1 MGRKS
6 HSRPLALYMNGERVG
21 TWRAGKGRDELQYA
35 ETWLASPNS
44 RPISLRFPLRPGKAP
59 YTGPE
64 VHHYF
69 DNLLP
74 DTKALREKIARRFKL
89 DSIDAFPLL
98 ESIGRDCVGALQ
110 ILPEDEPPS
119 NIKSI
124 EFRVRTEP
132 QIATLLRETVTPGSD
147 TLNGI
152 DDAGGE
158 FRLSL
163 AGAQEKTALLWHQE
177 KWCTP
182 IGATPTTHI
191 LKLPLGLVG
200 SMRADMSGSI
210 ENEWLCSKIVEA
222 FGLPIAKCQTVQFE
236 EQKALS
242 VERFDRRLSADGNWI
257 LRLPQEDMCQAT
269 GTSYLNKYESD
280 GGPGIDD
287 IMNLLRTAE
296 KGFDDRRI
304 FFACQVLFWLLA
316 ATDGH
321 AKNFSLHINVGGTY
335 ALTPIYDVLSAY
347 PILGKGRS
355 QLAPQKAKLS
365 MGLRGESNMHYRI
378 EEIQRRHWIATAQR
392 SGIGGEGEAIIN
404 ELIARTPGV
413 ITVVQKQLPPHFP
426 EAIAS
431 PILTGLAKAAKKLAT

>member
-1 MGRKS
+1 
-6 HSRPLALYMNGERVG
+6 MNGERVG
-21 TWRAGKGRDELQYA
+21 TWRAGRGRDELQYA
-35 ETWLASPNS
+35 ESWLASPNS
-44 RPISLRFPLRPGKAP
+44 RPISLRFPLRPGTKP

-64 VHHYF
+64 VHNYF

-74 DTKALREKIARRFKL
+74 DTKAIREKIAHRFAL

-110 ILPEDEPPS
+110 ILPEDESPPS
-119 NIKSI
+119 VKGIK
-124 EFRVRTEP
+124 FRTRTDPE
-132 QIATLLRETVTPGSD
+132 IAALLRETATPGS
-147 TLNGI
+147 GI
-152 DDAGGE
+152 QYTPNEDGNE

-163 AGAQEKTALLWHQE
+163 AGAQEKTALLWHRE
-177 KWCTP
+177 KWCSP

-200 SMRADMSGSI
+200 NMRADMSGSI

-222 FGLPIAKCQTVQFE
+222 YGLPVAKCRIVQFE

-242 VERFDRRLSADGNWI
+242 VERFDRRLATDGSWI

-280 GGPGIDD
+280 GGPGIDN

-296 KGFDDRRI
+296 RGFDDRRV

-321 AKNFSLHINVGGTY
+321 AKNFSLHINAGGTY

-347 PILGKGRS
+347 PIIGKGHAK
-355 QLAPQKAKLS
+355 LAPQKAKLS
-365 MGLRGESNMHYRI
+365 MGVRGESNMHYRTG
-378 EEIQRRHWIATAQR
+378 EIQRRHWIATAQR
-392 SGIGGEGEAIIN
+392 NGIGAEGENIIN

-413 ITVVQKQLPPHFP
+413 IAMVQTQLPPDFP
-426 EAIAS
+426 QSITGH
-431 PILTGLAKAAKKLAT
+431 ILTGLAKAAKKLAT

>member
-1 MGRKS
+1 
-6 HSRPLALYMNGERVG
+6 MNGERVG

-35 ETWLASPNS
+35 QTWLASPNS

-59 YTGPE
+59 YTGLE

-74 DTKALREKIARRFKL
+74 DTKAIRERIARRFKL

-98 ESIGRDCVGALQ
+98 ESVGRDCVGALQ

-119 NIKSI
+119 NVKSI

-132 QIATLLRETVTPGSD
+132 EIATLLRETVTPGSER
-147 TLNGI
+147 LNGT
-152 DDAGGE
+152 DDTASE

-177 KWCTP
+177 KWCSP

-200 SMRADMSGSI
+200 NMRADMSGSI

-222 FGLPIAKCQTVQFE
+222 FGLPVAKCQTVQFE
-236 EQKALS
+236 DQKALS

-296 KGFDDRRI
+296 RGFDDRRI

-321 AKNFSLHINVGGTY
+321 AKNFSLRINAGGTY

-347 PILGKGRS
+347 PIIGNGRA
-355 QLAPQKAKLS
+355 QLAPQRAKLS
-365 MGLRGESNMHYRI
+365 MGIRGESNMHYRLG
-378 EEIQRRHWIATAQR
+378 EIQRRHWIATAQR
-392 SGIGGEGEAIIN
+392 NGIGSEGEAIIN
-404 ELIARTPGV
+404 AMIARTPSV
-413 ITVVQKQLPPHFP
+413 ITFVQKQLPPDFP
-426 EAIAS
+426 EAIGS
-431 PILTGLAKAAKKLAT
+431 PILAGLAKAAKNLAT